1 MAARWALLILLSSV
15 LSPAAGAAPT
25 VFCFAEQ
32 WATDLAARELAQ
44 GELIFTTGSKAV
56 AAGAVGFKL
65 GDLRLHI
72 SIEEILKG
80 QGVVW
85 KPQLKVYN
93 GKTNELLAE
102 SDSDTVNVSL
112 DDNDMALLH
121 CDIFEKTEPFRI
133 PPLSSRERL
142 RLKRLGGLG
151 AVREYARKK
160 PSVYD
165 IYDLFQLLTRI
176 ESPEGDFLR
185 KTYRAILEAG
195 GVNVFLSDRWD
206 NGDETRGR
214 FATERKNAIC
224 GDSKTVTYRCDIE
237 SFDIVNGFW
246 IPSDKDNDFHSI
258 EVQGRLRRDVAT
270 RLIREFEITS
280 VAVTLPREDRGSGS
294 DSGSSGGRLSD
305 SN

>member
-1 MAARWALLILLSSV
+1 MAARWALLILLSFV
-15 LSPAAGAAPT
+15 LGPATEAAPT

-56 AAGAVGFKL
+56 AAGAVGFKM

-72 SIEEILKG
+72 SIEETLKG

-112 DDNDMALLH
+112 GDNDMALLH
-121 CDIFEKTEPFRI
+121 CDMFEKTEPFRI

-142 RLKRLGGLG
+142 RLKSLGGLG
-151 AVREYARKK
+151 ATREYARKK

-195 GVNVFLSDRWD
+195 GVNVFLSDRWA
-206 NGDETRGR
+206 NGDETRGK
-214 FATERKNAIC
+214 FSIERKNASC
-224 GDSKTVTYRCDIE
+224 GDSKTSPYRCDIE
-237 SFDIVNGFW
+237 SFDIINGFW
-246 IPSDKDNDFHSI
+246 IPDDKDNDFHSI
-258 EVQGRLRRDVAT
+258 EVEGRLYRDASS

-280 VAVTLPREDRGSGS
+280 IALALPRDERGG
-294 DSGSSGGRLSD
+294 GTNSSRGRLNGAD
-305 SN
+305 